1 MSLEFDDLESSYDRY
16 KVPLPQPSSMDYGAY
31 LRKMREE
38 QRREAQARQREWEQL
53 GGDRVPS
60 RHSQR
65 GGMYVSWM
73 NICNKN
79 LSRWAPSEANG
90 TRCK

>member
-1 MSLEFDDLESSYDRY
+1 MNLLPHKKYKAKLIFLVEFDDLESSYDRY

-38 QRREAQARQREWEQL
+38 QKARQREWEQQQL
-53 GGDRVPS
+53 RGDRVPS

-65 GGMYVSWM
+65 GGTYV
-73 NICNKN
+73 
-79 LSRWAPSEANG
+79 G
-90 TRCK
+90 V